1 MSINDQEHPDTSTPE
16 DQLILLAGAGDNQA
30 FSLLYERYVTKI
42 FNYIY
47 YRTGNIPEAED
58 LTERVFYRALGHIS
72 SYKNMGLPFSAW
84 LYRIAHNLV
93 ANWHRDNARR
103 KEYPLEDHVNLPF
116 RGDHP
121 EVTMMKDQE
130 QGKLLSIIRQLPEER
145 QIVVILKFVEHLS
158 NSEIAVIMNRSEG
171 AIKSLYHRTLLQ
183 LRNDIIAG
191 DDNEGDD

>member
-1 MSINDQEHPDTSTPE
+1 MIINNSENPDTLIPE
-16 DQLILLAGAGDNQA
+16 DQLISLAGTGDSQA

-42 FNYIY
+42 FNYVY

-58 LTERVFYRALGHIS
+58 LTERVFYRALGHIAN
-72 SYKNMGLPFSAW
+72 YKNMGLPFSAW

-103 KEYPLEDHVNLPF
+103 KEYPLEDHINLPF
-116 RGDHP
+116 HGDHP
-121 EVTMMKDQE
+121 EVSMMRNQEKDR
-130 QGKLLSIIRQLPEER
+130 LLSIIRKLPEER

-158 NSEIAVIMNRSEG
+158 NSEIAVIMDRSEG

-183 LRNDIIAG
+183 LRNDIVSE
-191 DDNEGDD
+191 DEGVG